1 MSYKLKYL
9 ILISFFPLDVFGQTN
24 IRDNYD
30 SLFMSQIEWEY
41 LIKNGSLKF
50 KVSNN
55 SNDTIYYIEGLVFTQ
70 FMIGPSSMVY
80 YESSRHGIE
89 ILDPKRIK
97 NNFSK
102 IIPHTTKIFR
112 IELFSDF
119 KKEFYFKLESNF
131 YFLRNG
137 EQYNIIRNDSTI
149 NTSIFLD
156 SFHIQI
162 EKEGKYLGSKKIKL
176 KKCSHF
182 SNPHSSFYIFK

>member
-9 ILISFFPLDVFGQTN
+9 ILITLFPLVVFGQTN

-55 SNDTIYYIEGLVFTQ
+55 SNDTLYYIEDLVFTQ
-70 FMIGPSSMVY
+70 FWIGPSSMVC

-89 ILDPKRIK
+89 LLDPKLIK

-102 IIPHTTKIFR
+102 IIPHTTKIFQ

-137 EQYNIIRNDSTI
+137 EQYNIIRKDSTI
-149 NTSIFLD
+149 NTSIFL
-156 SFHIQI
+156 Q
-162 EKEGKYLGSKKIKL
+162 
-176 KKCSHF
+176 
-182 SNPHSSFYIFK
+182 